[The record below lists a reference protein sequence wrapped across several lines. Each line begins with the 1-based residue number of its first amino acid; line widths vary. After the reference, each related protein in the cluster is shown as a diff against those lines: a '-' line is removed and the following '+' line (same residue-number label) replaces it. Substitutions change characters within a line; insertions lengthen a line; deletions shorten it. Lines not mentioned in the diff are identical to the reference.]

1 MSKLVN
7 WGHWLAAAYFAF
19 WGADL
24 LWTSVAGIPELLRD
38 HPRHI
43 TYILVSDVL
52 VLVAI
57 SLCTWGI
64 LNWQRWAR
72 NLGVV
77 LSVLIIGLIAL
88 AAWTAPEFGLL
99 PILEFALTALIAGSV
114 LIWLLLPVVRAEYLR
129 RDQLA

>member
-1 MSKLVN
+1 MSKLTDY
-7 WGHWLAAAYFAF
+7 GHWLVAAYFAF

-24 LWTSVAGIPELLRD
+24 LWSSVAGFPRSLRD

-43 TYILVSDVL
+43 TYILVSDML

-64 LNWQRWAR
+64 LNWQQWAR

-77 LSVLIIGLIAL
+77 LSILILGLIAL
-88 AAWTAPEFGLL
+88 AAWTAPELGLL
-99 PILEFALTALIAGSV
+99 VILEFALTALIAGAV
-114 LIWLLLPVVRAEYLR
+114 LIWLVLPVVRAEYLR